1 MIIEPMKPS
10 SDQLQQ
16 KTVYVVKVETT
27 GLAMDDEI
35 LELCVIDAR
44 NPWKQGERGREAVP
58 LFHSRF
64 RPEYKTEWPRASRI
78 NGITPRTVARAP
90 FLNDFREE
98 LGRLF
103 IRCDCLVCFNAEFD
117 FSFLRR
123 QFLFKARLMTVDLMR
138 DWTEYRTGAAVKDGT
153 EFRMPF
159 LTQKDL
165 FSHFNWPVNT
175 GSPISDCLGLRH
187 CFLQLIPSGCI
198 HIRRPLQERRFSRI
212 SEMQLLEVRE
222 AFDRKA
228 ASLGAGPYLRMDPR
242 DNDLLV
248 RLGIEDPDH
257 IYYAGEAPSLSL
269 RVPATG
275 SASEVRERVAQ
286 ALEAESGL
294 PEGLVILAT
303 DALRE
308 TDTLK
313 EVTARRKAEQAEQA
327 AKNGQDGQADK
338 AEQTEQAG
346 QESREESARQP
357 ALDTQPG
364 QGTQPGQPAQ
374 PGQAAPTAT
383 VRQPAQPG
391 QTAGR
396 SGQPGPQTRGQAMGQ
411 TTGQAVRQGVGQ
423 PNNHQANSQMSS
435 QRTVPAGGPAVPRG

>member
-27 GLAMDDEI
+27 GLAMEDEI
-35 LELCVIDAR
+35 LELCVMDAR
-44 NPWKQGERGREAVP
+44 NPWKPGERGKEPVP

-64 RPEYKTEWPRASRI
+64 RPEYKIEWPKASRI
-78 NGITPRTVARAP
+78 NGITPRTVAKAP

-138 DWTEYRTGAAVKDGT
+138 DWTAYMTGAEVRDGT

-159 LTQKDL
+159 LTQKEL
-165 FSHFNWPVNT
+165 FTHFNWPVSSQSLIT
-175 GSPISDCLGLRH
+175 DCLGLRH
-187 CFLQLIPSGCI
+187 CFLQLIRTGCI

-212 SEMQLLEVRE
+212 SEMQLLEVQE
-222 AFDRKA
+222 AFAKKA
-228 ASLGAGPYLRMDPR
+228 AGLGIGPYLRMDPR

-248 RLGIEDPDH
+248 RLGVEDPDH
-257 IYYAGEAPSLSL
+257 VLYAGDPPAISL

-275 SASEVRERVAQ
+275 SAPEVRERVAQ

-294 PEGLVILAT
+294 PEGLVLLAT

-313 EVTARRKAEQAEQA
+313 DRSQKRREQLVS
-327 AKNGQDGQADK
+327 GSTR
-338 AEQTEQAG
+338 EQTEASKKDVPQKDASQKDASADASQDSPRDNTPRNTLTNATTERLTAGQQGAQAG
-346 QESREESARQP
+346 SQPDGQNTPSA
-357 ALDTQPG
+357 
-364 QGTQPGQPAQ
+364 
-374 PGQAAPTAT
+374 
-383 VRQPAQPG
+383 
-391 QTAGR
+391 
-396 SGQPGPQTRGQAMGQ
+396 
-411 TTGQAVRQGVGQ
+411 
-423 PNNHQANSQMSS
+423 
-435 QRTVPAGGPAVPRG
+435 

>member
-64 RPEYKTEWPRASRI
+64 RPEYKIEWPRASRI

-187 CFLQLIPSGCI
+187 CFLQLIPTGCI

-313 EVTARRKAEQAEQA
+313 DRSQKRREQLVSGSTREQTKASKKDVPQKDASADASQDSPRDNTPRNTLTNATTERLTAGQQGAQAGSQP
-327 AKNGQDGQADK
+327 DGQN
-338 AEQTEQAG
+338 TP
-346 QESREESARQP
+346 SA
-357 ALDTQPG
+357 
-364 QGTQPGQPAQ
+364 
-374 PGQAAPTAT
+374 
-383 VRQPAQPG
+383 
-391 QTAGR
+391 
-396 SGQPGPQTRGQAMGQ
+396 
-411 TTGQAVRQGVGQ
+411 
-423 PNNHQANSQMSS
+423 
-435 QRTVPAGGPAVPRG
+435 

>member
-27 GLAMDDEI
+27 GLAMEDEI
-35 LELCVIDAR
+35 LELCVMDAR
-44 NPWKQGERGREAVP
+44 NPWKPGERGKEPVP

-64 RPEYKTEWPRASRI
+64 RPEYKIEWPRASRI

-187 CFLQLIPSGCI
+187 CFLQLIPTGCI

-313 EVTARRKAEQAEQA
+313 DRSQKRREQLVSGSTREQTKASKKDVPQKDASADASQDSPRDNTPRNTLTNATTERLTAGQQGAQAGSQP
-327 AKNGQDGQADK
+327 DGQN
-338 AEQTEQAG
+338 TP
-346 QESREESARQP
+346 SA
-357 ALDTQPG
+357 
-364 QGTQPGQPAQ
+364 
-374 PGQAAPTAT
+374 
-383 VRQPAQPG
+383 
-391 QTAGR
+391 
-396 SGQPGPQTRGQAMGQ
+396 
-411 TTGQAVRQGVGQ
+411 
-423 PNNHQANSQMSS
+423 
-435 QRTVPAGGPAVPRG
+435 